1 MNASDKSRF
10 VSVLTGIA
18 DYYEKTLPAS
28 VLGLYWEG
36 LRAYD
41 LAAIEK
47 AMWEH
52 TQSPDE
58 SGRWMPKIADIKQKL
73 EGRTQDQA
81 SVAWAKVD
89 SAVRKV
95 GTYRDVVF
103 DDALI
108 HRVISEMGGWIQ
120 IGSKGNDEWS
130 FVAKEFETRYR
141 GYRMRGESPEFPP
154 VLIGLANSQNAVNGH
169 KGQEPV
175 LIGDTKKA
183 QDVMLLGTDKPL
195 LSMQS
200 LSDIGKAISTP
211 SLRRLA

>member
-1 MNASDKSRF
+1 MINADRKSF
-10 VSVLTGIA
+10 FKL
-18 DYYEKTLPAS
+18 
-28 VLGLYWEG
+28 
-36 LRAYD
+36 
-41 LAAIEK
+41 
-47 AMWEH
+47 
-52 TQSPDE
+52 
-58 SGRWMPKIADIKQKL
+58 IADISAFYRKDFSEFSGTVWWEAMKPYDFVAVSEALNRHCINPDVGQFMPFPADGVRML
-73 EGRTQDQA
+73 QGRTQDQA
-81 SVAWAKVD
+81 SIAWAKVD

-120 IGSKGNDEWS
+120 IGSKGNDEWP

-141 GYRMRGESPEFPP
+141 GYRMRGENPEFPP

>member
-1 MNASDKSRF
+1 MNTADKSRF
-10 VSVLTGIA
+10 VAVLTGIA

-58 SGRWMPKIADIKQKL
+58 AGRWMPKIADIKQKL

-81 SVAWAKVD
+81 SIAWAKVD

-120 IGSKGNDEWS
+120 LGSKGNDEWP
-130 FVAKEFETRYR
+130 FVAKEFENRYR
-141 GYRMRGESPEFPP
+141 GYRMRAENPEFPP

-195 LSMQS
+195 LRMQP

-211 SLRRLA
+211 AVRRLA